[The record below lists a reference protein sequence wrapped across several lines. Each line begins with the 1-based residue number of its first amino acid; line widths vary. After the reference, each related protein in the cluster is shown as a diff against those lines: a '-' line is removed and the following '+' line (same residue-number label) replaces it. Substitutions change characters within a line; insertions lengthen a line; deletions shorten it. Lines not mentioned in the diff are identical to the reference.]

1 MQQAGRTLMLSD
13 LAREFQ
19 WVQMLGWSEDELESV
34 PVHEEATAG
43 DEMLNLSNFG
53 GTALGVS
60 ANAGGG
66 TSANTRSIQNLWV
79 YRRETPPPLWDRL
92 RELMN
97 RGGPS
102 GYNASGQ
109 FGETSTETFPPSQPG
124 R

>member
-60 ANAGGG
+60 ANAVPHEHAVWPPSVVVPKSVLCPPKASGPDGSDA
-66 TSANTRSIQNLWV
+66 SASVRPNV
-79 YRRETPPPLWDRL
+79 YRTV
-92 RELMN
+92 
-97 RGGPS
+97 S
-102 GYNASGQ
+102 V
-109 FGETSTETFPPSQPG
+109 
-124 R
+124 

>member
-1 MQQAGRTLMLSD
+1 
-13 LAREFQ
+13 
-19 WVQMLGWSEDELESV
+19 VV
-34 PVHEEATAG
+34 YEEATSG
-43 DEMLNLSNFG
+43 DEMLNLSNVG

-66 TSANTRSIQNLWV
+66 TSADARSLPNLWV
-79 YRRETPPPLWDRL
+79 YRGQTPPPHWDRL

-109 FGETSTETFPPSQPG
+109 FGEEAMATFPPEKASG
-124 R
+124 